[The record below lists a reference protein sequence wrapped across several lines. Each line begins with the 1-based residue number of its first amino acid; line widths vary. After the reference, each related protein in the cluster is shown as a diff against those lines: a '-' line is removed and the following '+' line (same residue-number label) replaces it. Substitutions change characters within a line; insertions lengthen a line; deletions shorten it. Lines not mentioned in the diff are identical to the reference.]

1 MSCKSRSGKRG
12 KRRQKKNKKPPKTA
26 AAVASN
32 PGRGPESPNSPK
44 SPRFGSGNGG
54 GAAEEGG
61 AWILGR
67 IPAVLE
73 VAAVGAR
80 RAAGG
85 VPGPRFHP
93 KPPQNQPPPPKSA
106 RRDVKKSR
114 IRSKITQNPQTR
126 RFYPK
131 PGLTG
136 GALSRRCSHGAP
148 AAVKRSGR
156 PDPAAFLG
164 EKRPKMGLL
173 GAGSRLLRTAQ

>member
-1 MSCKSRSGKRG
+1 MDFGANSGRFG
-12 KRRQKKNKKPPKTA
+12 GGG
-26 AAVASN
+26 
-32 PGRGPESPNSPK
+32 GRG
-44 SPRFGSGNGG
+44 
-54 GAAEEGG
+54 
-61 AWILGR
+61 
-67 IPAVLE
+67 
-73 VAAVGAR
+73 
-80 RAAGG
+80 AAGG
-85 VPGPRFHP
+85 RGRAGTPLPSETPP
-93 KPPQNQPPPPKSA
+93 KPTPPPQSA